1 MTKQYYHICEL
12 HNTVCVCVYVC
23 VCVHSVM
30 SNSLDSTEYN
40 LPGSSVHGILQARIP
55 EWVAISFSRD
65 DTVYPVTNAIF
76 ESFKSRYGNRGSLI
90 QD

>member
-12 HNTVCVCVYVC
+12 HNTVCVCMC

-30 SNSLDSTEYN
+30 SNSLDSIDYN
-40 LPGSSVHGILQARIP
+40 LPGSSVHGILQARIL
-55 EWVAISFSRD
+55 EWAAISSSRD

-76 ESFKSRYGNRGSLI
+76 ESFKSRSGNRGSLI